1 MVNEVLPGTRVK
13 VFDHRLFKDDQ
24 TTPLSETMQLATVVQ
39 RYGRRNALDPT
50 FVFPDLID
58 VEFDYRPGEISRSH
72 FTDYAEVIGATE

>member
-1 MVNEVLPGTRVK
+1 MNKVFPGTRVK
-13 VFDHRLFKDDQ
+13 VFDHRLFKDDK

-39 RYGRRNALDPT
+39 RYGRRNAFDST

-72 FTDYAEVIGATE
+72 FTDYAEVIGETE